1 MYRELLR
8 ARIHNT
14 IPSSTK
20 LMHMYIVVG
29 LALAVLTMGT
39 VAFDQPDIPLNWT
52 TAYAC
57 AVDFG
62 SRIIAGDITV
72 QDPNNT
78 PASCVER
85 CDAQNF
91 IYAGV
96 EFSNECHCGT
106 GLKSTPEARPHP
118 SVPITHAN

>member
-1 MYRELLR
+1 MRK
-8 ARIHNT
+8 HPT
-14 IPSSTK
+14 F
-20 LMHMYIVVG
+20 G
-29 LALAVLTMGT
+29 LALAAFIMGT
-39 VAFDQPDIPLNWT
+39 LAFNQPGIPLNWT
-52 TAYAC
+52 TVYPC

-62 SRIIAGDITV
+62 ARIIAGDITV

-106 GLKSTPEARPHP
+106 GLKSTPEARPT
-118 SVPITHAN
+118 SECNMACTGDANLSCGGSNRIQVR